1 MRVNGPA
8 GQWHLQWA
16 SAAQRLTHGSPAE
29 QLAARQGFVLT
40 HDQARQAG
48 MSDPDARRLVR
59 NGRWTAPR
67 RGVLCVLP
75 AEEASDDHPTG
86 SGPVIEAAALA
97 LVRPDTVISHESAAA
112 VLGLPT
118 LRRPSRPSATM
129 RYGNGGG
136 QTGANV
142 HAAALAAEE
151 TEQWF
156 GVFVTR
162 PARTVVDVARGTGL
176 RAGLVIAD
184 AALNEALTSELELD
198 RAVRRAARWPGI
210 RRARR
215 AVEMASPLA
224 ESPLESLTRLVIAEA
239 GLPAPELQVWI
250 DTGARSYRVD
260 GLWRDRGVVL
270 EADGMLKYR
279 TPADLVEEKRRQE
292 DLERAGYRVVRVT
305 WDDIWQHPEHTVT
318 RIRTALRLGGHPV
331 LVPGCQIWA

>member
-1 MRVNGPA
+1 MRANGPA
-8 GQWHLQWA
+8 RQWHLQWA
-16 SAAQRLTHGSPAE
+16 STAHVLAHGSPAE

-40 HDQARQAG
+40 HDQARQEG
-48 MSDPDARRLVR
+48 MSDPDVRRLVR
-59 NGRWTAPR
+59 NRLWTAPR

-75 AEEASDDHPTG
+75 AEASDDGPRG
-86 SGPVIEAAALA
+86 SGPAIDAAALA

-112 VLGLPT
+112 FRGLPY

-142 HAAALAAEE
+142 HAAALVAEE
-151 TEQWF
+151 IEQWF
-156 GVFVTR
+156 GVYVTCA
-162 PARTVVDVARGTGL
+162 ARTVVDIARGTGL

-198 RAVRRAARWPGI
+198 RAVRRAARWPGV

-215 AVEMASPLA
+215 AVELASPMA
-224 ESPLESLTRLVIAEA
+224 ESPLESLTRLVIVEA

-260 GLWRDRGVVL
+260 ALWRDRGVVL

-305 WDDIWQHPEHTVT
+305 WDDVWHHPERTAA
-318 RIRTALRLGGHPV
+318 RIRTALRLGGHPL
-331 LVPGCQIWA
+331 LVPGCRIWA